1 MSEQCTKKLVT
12 TCVICGAKLGR
23 YGPGS
28 DHETVCPR
36 CGSKLEVIST
46 GDRMVIRILATKEPA
61 GEAL

>member
-1 MSEQCTKKLVT
+1 MSEQSTKKLLT
-12 TCVICGAKLGR
+12 ICVICGAKLGK

-46 GDRMVIRILATKEPA
+46 GDRMVIRILATKETA
-61 GEAL
+61 DAAV

>member
-1 MSEQCTKKLVT
+1 MPEQSTKKLLT
-12 TCVICGAKLGR
+12 ACVICGAKLGK

-36 CGSKLEVIST
+36 CGSRLEVISG
-46 GDRMVIRILATKEPA
+46 GDRMVIRILAAKEPE

>member
-1 MSEQCTKKLVT
+1 MSEQSAKKLLT
-12 TCVICGAKLGR
+12 TCVICGAKLGK

-46 GDRMVIRILATKEPA
+46 GDRMVIRILATKA
-61 GEAL
+61 TADAAV

>member
-1 MSEQCTKKLVT
+1 MSEQSTKKLST
-12 TCVICGAKLGR
+12 TCVICGAKLGK

-46 GDRMVIRILATKEPA
+46 GDRMVIRILATKA
-61 GEAL
+61 TADAAV

>member
-1 MSEQCTKKLVT
+1 MSEQNAKKLST
-12 TCVICGAKLGR
+12 TCVICGAKLGK

-36 CGSKLEVIST
+36 CGSKLEVISA
-46 GDRMVIRILATKEPA
+46 GDRMVIRILAAKEPA